1 MNRTKEIAD
10 LVGALR
16 DLLTIREAP
25 TTGDEARMNRV
36 VKHKARQLIE
46 QYDED
51 QYLIE
56 RAARMD
62 DLFLEVY
69 DDGQVGHKEAR
80 QTNGLEGRPSK

>member
-1 MNRTKEIAD
+1 MNRTKEVAD
-10 LVGALR
+10 LIGALK
-16 DLLTIREAP
+16 DLLAMPEFDGTKHTSLVRQ
-25 TTGDEARMNRV
+25 T

-69 DDGQVGHKEAR
+69 GDGQVGLEETRK
-80 QTNGLEGRPSK
+80 TNGLEGKPSK